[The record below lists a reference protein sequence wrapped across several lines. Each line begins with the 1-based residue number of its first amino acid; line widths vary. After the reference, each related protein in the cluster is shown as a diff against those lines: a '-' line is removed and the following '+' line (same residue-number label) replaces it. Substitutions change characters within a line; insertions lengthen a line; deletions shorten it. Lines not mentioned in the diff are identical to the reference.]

1 MMDQRALAHE
11 LARHHGRA
19 QYRHRCR
26 PACAST
32 GGAHRSVHAWLGALY
47 VVTTTALGS
56 ALGSSIQS
64 RTSIS
69 SFSIVLSL
77 HSVAQRFTQSTQVC
91 ACVLVWVGAC
101 ACVRVG
107 GCVCGAL
114 CHAHPPGVYRMAV
127 YESSQS
133 KAVRPSTDYCSLYV
147 ILTWV
152 IDSVVV
158 EGMKPGARAYFFV
171 QPTTRWPAPRRRLR
185 PQGVSVWRQ
194 PGRTRRGGWR

>member
-1 MMDQRALAHE
+1 MWRRRCRRFDLQRPAKPRPKAFLVRSPIRMMDQRALAHE

-77 HSVAQRFTQSTQVC
+77 HSVAQRFTVLRAHKCVLVC
-91 ACVLVWVGAC
+91 LVWVGAC
-101 ACVRVG
+101 ACVRVD
-107 GCVCGAL
+107 GCACVVRCATCASAWG
-114 CHAHPPGVYRMAV
+114 
-127 YESSQS
+127 
-133 KAVRPSTDYCSLYV
+133 VRPSTSTSL
-147 ILTWV
+147 L
-152 IDSVVV
+152 SL
-158 EGMKPGARAYFFV
+158 KPYS
-171 QPTTRWPAPRRRLR
+171 TT
-185 PQGVSVWRQ
+185 
-194 PGRTRRGGWR
+194 